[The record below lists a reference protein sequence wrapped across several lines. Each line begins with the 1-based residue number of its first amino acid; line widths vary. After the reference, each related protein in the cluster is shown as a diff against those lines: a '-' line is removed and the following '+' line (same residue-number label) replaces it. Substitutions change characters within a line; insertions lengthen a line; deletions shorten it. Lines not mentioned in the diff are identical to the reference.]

1 MFKTEGESSTK
12 PLQKQ
17 GKKGGSEERS
27 WIWNYYE
34 KLVAK
39 SPYIRT
45 VKYQVEIYG
54 KKGLQPYGKIMNS
67 KDYSTS
73 NYIAHLNTAHDKQAK
88 KDGKQL
94 KGINFTKDEWNA
106 ISELIPILELF
117 ANATELLG
125 GVKLSNSNSNEVE
138 VVDFTEPNTTF
149 DDDVEYEDSEDGDIA
164 NNQSKQQKTEELRS
178 C

>member
-1 MFKTEGESSTK
+1 MSLPQFSNYIQIDESEQEEQTPIITNQKLKGESSTK

-73 NYIAHLNTAHDKQAK
+73 NYIAHLNTAH
-88 KDGKQL
+88 
-94 KGINFTKDEWNA
+94 GITKEMHD
-106 ISELIPILELF
+106 
-117 ANATELLG
+117 
-125 GVKLSNSNSNEVE
+125 
-138 VVDFTEPNTTF
+138 
-149 DDDVEYEDSEDGDIA
+149 
-164 NNQSKQQKTEELRS
+164 
-178 C
+178 

>member
-94 KGINFTKDEWNA
+94 KDINLTEDEWNA
-106 ISELIPILELF
+106 ISELISILEPF

-125 GVKLSNSNSNEVE
+125 GSQYV
-138 VVDFTEPNTTF
+138 TF
-149 DDDVEYEDSEDGDIA
+149 CETSIYKPSSYTI
-164 NNQSKQQKTEELRS
+164 LRGISLNKKS
-178 C
+178 CSFPKYLERPSY

>member
-73 NYIAHLNTAHDKQAK
+73 NYIAHLNTAH
-88 KDGKQL
+88 
-94 KGINFTKDEWNA
+94 
-106 ISELIPILELF
+106 
-117 ANATELLG
+117 
-125 GVKLSNSNSNEVE
+125 VE

-164 NNQSKQQKTEELRS
+164 NNQSKQQKMEELRS